1 MSFLFTFEGKG
12 EGEQWLKCYWTQGNA
27 VPALPII
34 DIQRSR
40 ISNFMTMLM
49 SPQPLVEGPKLM
61 YSSLNSDFQL

>member
-34 DIQRSR
+34 DIQLLASQ
-40 ISNFMTMLM
+40 IS
-49 SPQPLVEGPKLM
+49 
-61 YSSLNSDFQL
+61 